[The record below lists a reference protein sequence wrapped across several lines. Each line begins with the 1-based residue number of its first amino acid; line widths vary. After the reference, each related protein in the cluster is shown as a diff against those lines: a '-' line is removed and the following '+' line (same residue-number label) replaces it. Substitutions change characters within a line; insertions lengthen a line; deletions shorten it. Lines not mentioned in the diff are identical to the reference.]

1 MSHRGGPVGQDLA
14 MSDLPPGADDGPGD
28 RTRPVGPGSPEWPDL
43 LHDLATAAPTPRRAE
58 MHRMGEALRRIVHRL
73 HGSPA
78 PDAELASA
86 VHEPEQLP
94 DRP

>member
-1 MSHRGGPVGQDLA
+1 

-58 MHRMGEALRRIVHRL
+58 MHRMG
-73 HGSPA
+73 
-78 PDAELASA
+78 
-86 VHEPEQLP
+86 
-94 DRP
+94 